1 MNFVLVVDDNSLDR
15 RLIAG
20 VLNTSFSNQ
29 IAVIEASDGIEALHI
44 IKNQKIDLIIT
55 DLVMPNLE
63 GIELIRKLT
72 QKPNNTNIIAVSG
85 RNPYYLLMAK
95 KIGVNSIFTKPI
107 DKEKFLIT
115 VGKILNISLTH
126 KVHI

>member
-1 MNFVLVVDDNSLDR
+1 MNFVLVVDDNNLDR

-20 VLNTSFSNQ
+20 VLNNSFSDQ
-29 IAVIEASDGIEALHI
+29 IAVIEASDGIEALRI
-44 IKNQKIDLIIT
+44 IENQDIDLIIT

-63 GIELIRKLT
+63 GLELIRKLT
-72 QKPNNTNIIAVSG
+72 QKPNSTNIIAVSG

-95 KIGVNSIFTKPI
+95 KIGVNSIFTKPL
-107 DKEKFLIT
+107 DKEKFLNT
-115 VGKILNISLTH
+115 VGNILNISLKH